1 MRSVLLFALLL
12 CPCAASAAPSLRVP
26 DAALAYGQGG
36 GDGAVDRGFVEA
48 TESMA
53 LTLAVEC
60 NKGDAVCA
68 RYVAAVIL
76 GRRWQ
81 ASDTAATEFTVRE
94 IVETPEQFSG
104 IWSSPLLREPVELAV
119 RMAFFR
125 PIAAAAING
134 EQDGKTPLTT
144 HYARKE
150 ALPKK
155 PWGRAA
161 LKKGGIIYL
170 SDGHGF
176 VPGLLPF
183 RLPARAKKA
192 NKRLSWS
199 RCMETNGEMMAEL
212 FPSRRA
218 KPYKLAAR

>member
-1 MRSVLLFALLL
+1 MKFALLFALLL

-26 DAALAYGQGG
+26 DAALAFGQGG
-36 GDGAVDRGFVEA
+36 GAGAVDRGFTEA
-48 TESMA
+48 MESIA
-53 LTLAVEC
+53 ATLAVEC

-68 RYVAAVIL
+68 EHVAAVIL

-81 ASDTAATEFTVRE
+81 ASDTAGVEFTVRE
-94 IVETPEQFSG
+94 IVETPAQFSG
-104 IWSSPLLREPVELAV
+104 IWSSPLLRNPIELAV

-134 EQDGKTPLTT
+134 ELDGKMPFMA

-161 LKKGGIIYL
+161 IRKGGVIYL
-170 SDGHGF
+170 PDGHGF

-183 RLPARAKKA
+183 RLPARAGKA
-192 NKRLSWS
+192 SKRLSWS
-199 RCMETNGEMMAEL
+199 RCLKMNGEMMAEL
-212 FPSRRA
+212 FPSCRA
-218 KPYKLAAR
+218 KACKLAAR